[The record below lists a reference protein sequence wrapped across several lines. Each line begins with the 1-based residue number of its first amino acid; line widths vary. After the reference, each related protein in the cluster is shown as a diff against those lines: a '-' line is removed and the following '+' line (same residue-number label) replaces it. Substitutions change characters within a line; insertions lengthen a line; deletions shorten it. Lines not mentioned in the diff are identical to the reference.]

1 MSRFWHA
8 VALAGYFG
16 LFGLLLLWFAWLE
29 PPRRMPVSLAL
40 ILLAGPL
47 LIPLR
52 GLLRGRSYTHAWT
65 SFLALFY
72 FTVGVFYAAGPM
84 ARSWLAWLEIGFSIL
99 LFLGAILYVR
109 VRARERRAVRAI
121 EPETVSA
128 VEPRAF
134 GLIEH
139 GGDHG

>member
-29 PPRRMPVSLAL
+29 PPRRVPVSLAL

-47 LIPLR
+47 LVPLR
-52 GLLRGRSYTHAWT
+52 GLLQGRPYTHAWT

-72 FTVGVFYAAGPM
+72 FTVGVFNAAGPM
-84 ARSWLAWLEIGFSIL
+84 ARSWLAWLEIGFSVL
-99 LFLGAILYVR
+99 LFLGGILFVR
-109 VRARERRAVRAI
+109 ARARERRAALPI
-121 EPETVSA
+121 EPEVISA
-128 VEPRAF
+128 VRFQAF
-134 GLIEH
+134 GPNRTA
-139 GGDHG
+139 GDRQ